1 MSALKNM
8 PISFPGLFG
17 DWELNIDPVAIHIG
31 HGIYWYGII
40 LAFAMLA
47 GLYLCMKQAKHYGL
61 TEDNIMDM
69 VLWAVPC
76 CIIGARFYY
85 VLFYLDLYRNTDGSL
100 DWGAMF
106 RIWDGGLAIY
116 GAVIAGV
123 LVALV
128 YTKRHKLPFFAMGD
142 VAVMGLLL
150 GQIIG
155 RWANFINRE
164 AFGGETTLPWRMKLW
179 VSQYTSIEV
188 HPTFFYESFWNLIGL
203 LLILFIVSKGRR
215 FDGENTWFYFLWYG
229 LGRSWIEGLRTDSL
243 YLFNWELFGQRSGC
257 LQALSIVMVAV
268 AAFMLFYNIRIKK
281 RSPETCGSI
290 RWRQK
295 SASGRC
301 RSGGRLLAETLMTG
315 GGALLWSWRP
325 LTPRPVQIRKH
336 RRKPGKGRDAWQREL
351 TERLLAA
358 KVKAQVAGES
368 ELLPRQPGL
377 AVVLVGEDPP
387 RRSMSGVRKRTAGES
402 AASAAFP
409 TGFRRRPP
417 SGSCW
422 TSLKN

>member
-1 MSALKNM
+1 
-8 PISFPGLFG
+8 
-17 DWELNIDPVAIHIG
+17 
-31 HGIYWYGII
+31 
-40 LAFAMLA
+40 
-47 GLYLCMKQAKHYGL
+47 
-61 TEDNIMDM
+61 MDM

-123 LVALV
+123 LVALA

-243 YLFNWELFGQRSGC
+243 YFFGLELFGAPIRTSQV
-257 LQALSIVMVAV
+257 LAIVSAAV
-268 AAFMLFYNIRIKK
+268 AAVVLIYELKFRRHDPSELYVNRLAAH
-281 RSPETCGSI
+281 RADAGEGPGGPE
-290 RWRQK
+290 K
-295 SASGRC
+295 N
-301 RSGGRLLAETLMTG
+301 GGLICVG
-315 GGALLWSWRP
+315 GHQW
-325 LTPRPVQIRKH
+325 
-336 RRKPGKGRDAWQREL
+336 
-351 TERLLAA
+351 TERQL
-358 KVKAQVAGES
+358 Q
-368 ELLPRQPGL
+368 
-377 AVVLVGEDPP
+377 
-387 RRSMSGVRKRTAGES
+387 KR
-402 AASAAFP
+402 
-409 TGFRRRPP
+409 
-417 SGSCW
+417 
-422 TSLKN
+422 